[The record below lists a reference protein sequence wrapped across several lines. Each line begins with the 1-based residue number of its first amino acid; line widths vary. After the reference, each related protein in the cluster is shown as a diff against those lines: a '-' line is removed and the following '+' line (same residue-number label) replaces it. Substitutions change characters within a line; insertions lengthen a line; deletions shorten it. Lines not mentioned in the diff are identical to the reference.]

1 MNKSFPIFMSIVLV
15 TLLLF
20 STTLSSRLIYGN
32 GKHNNN
38 PNPASS
44 TGGKFMPNN
53 NPNPTTSS
61 GNSGGPQTGTD
72 NNPPSGTNDNN
83 QQQPCP
89 GDSHLDA
96 NSNKCLCP
104 DGSEPDVTLTPPC
117 PTQLTPGSPNNN
129 KPQSST
135 GSGTSGGSQTG
146 PDNQNQQSGS
156 SSSKTTNPA
165 ITPYPGASPGKDVSG
180 IRDPITGDTIFKKA
194 DGTEIR
200 EFPNGNKFTSYPD
213 DGEGGV
219 RHNRVDFADG
229 SAQVTQGGNS
239 ITYLQSGDVIISSED
254 GKLVTHQPDGT
265 VITQYPRNP
274 GIPTVTKTP
283 DGNGNY
289 VTTTTLRNGD
299 FITDKPDKTVISYTA
314 STGTTI
320 TAKTDGTKITENKDG
335 SWYITYPKK
344 PNGSVTTYYSDGR
357 TVTH

>member
-1 MNKSFPIFMSIVLV
+1 
-15 TLLLF
+15 
-20 STTLSSRLIYGN
+20 
-32 GKHNNN
+32 
-38 PNPASS
+38 
-44 TGGKFMPNN
+44 
-53 NPNPTTSS
+53 
-61 GNSGGPQTGTD
+61 
-72 NNPPSGTNDNN
+72 
-83 QQQPCP
+83 
-89 GDSHLDA
+89 
-96 NSNKCLCP
+96 
-104 DGSEPDVTLTPPC
+104 
-117 PTQLTPGSPNNN
+117 
-129 KPQSST
+129 
-135 GSGTSGGSQTG
+135 
-146 PDNQNQQSGS
+146 
-156 SSSKTTNPA
+156 
-165 ITPYPGASPGKDVSG
+165 
-180 IRDPITGDTIFKKA
+180 
-194 DGTEIR
+194 
-200 EFPNGNKFTSYPD
+200 
-213 DGEGGV
+213 V

-283 DGNGNY
+283 AGNGNY